1 MKKLNIVKLN
11 YSGAGLSIDIERG
24 RTYQYHIMYDNL
36 AMFVFKN
43 KKNKLKRY

>member
-11 YSGAGLSIDIERG
+11 YTGAGLSIDIERG

-36 AMFVFKN
+36 LIFVFIN
-43 KKNKLKRY
+43 